1 MPVIAP
7 FHGPSLRHR
16 SSFLLQLQPIECTC
30 PTEGDASPRCNPG
43 TQKALRRMGMQHDFT
58 SQFDKNFRLFLE
70 LMAIKIQEILMI
82 SSPYDAFRIEED
94 GSLASRIINE
104 YSGLNLSKPP
114 RVTRLSSA
122 ADALSLLAQRDFDM
136 VIVTPHLDDMDV
148 FSLALEIKKI
158 RPAAPVYLL
167 AHSSRGIY
175 PRPDNVNF
183 EGIDKIF
190 IWSGNADLL
199 LAIIK
204 NAEDHLN
211 AAFDT
216 ERGQVPALLYVEDSP
231 LYYSTFLPYMYKEVV
246 KQTQAVL
253 DAGLNEEHRL
263 LKMRARP
270 KILLARNYEEATELY
285 DQYGPFLL
293 SVISDTRFPRGDTM
307 DDAAGI
313 SLLSRIR
320 GDFPSLPLLLMSSD
334 SRNGTRAA
342 SIPARFIDKN
352 SPRLFS
358 EFHAFFLNNLGFGDF
373 VFKMPDGKEI
383 DRASNLKEI
392 EAKIATIPD
401 ESLIYHAENNHFST
415 WMRARA
421 EIPFATAL
429 REVALAD
436 FSHMDDVRDFMI
448 SSIHTLRKWHQK
460 GVVTKFKANDFDAD
474 IMDFVKI
481 GKGSMGGKA
490 RGLAFLAELIYK
502 NSQLEREYPRLTIAI
517 PKVLVICTDVFDT
530 FLAINKLDRLDRE
543 SQSPEAIRLAFLAAT
558 MPEDL
563 VGELQAFLEKVTY
576 PLAVRSSS
584 MLQDTQF
591 DPSLESYET
600 YMIPNDDGDASVRL
614 EQLLIAV
621 RLVYASAFYT
631 KPRKIYRTT
640 IDQPREEGM
649 AVIVQQLVGDHYG
662 DYFYPSLSGVA
673 RSYNYYPVSRMKPEE
688 GVADIWM
695 GFAKM
700 NGQGKR
706 SFRFSPRYPAI
717 LPQFSTV
724 DDILKNAQKSFYAM
738 RMNDSR
744 KDLWDA
750 EVLKER
756 DINDARDEYPLKLM
770 TSTYVPEE
778 HRLMDTGFI
787 PGPKVVTFSRILKDR
802 ATPLPKLL
810 SNLLDLGR
818 RGMGCPVE
826 FEFAL
831 TFRPG
836 KEKYCN
842 FYLLQI
848 RPMVAYED
856 SFEIQ
861 IAPDDMDHA
870 FCFSMQ
876 SLGNGKRADI
886 ADIVYV
892 KPGDFRRE
900 RTADIAEEIGRIN
913 HDLATAGRPYLL
925 IGPGRWGSSDRWL
938 GIPVQ
943 WHNIAGVG
951 AFVELRGSMIEAD
964 SSQGYHFFRNITSR
978 GIPYITVT
986 EGSDDFLDW
995 QWIESQETV
1004 RDMTFIRH
1012 VRCQTPVTLIIDGRK
1027 SHCAILKG

>member
-1 MPVIAP
+1 
-7 FHGPSLRHR
+7 
-16 SSFLLQLQPIECTC
+16 
-30 PTEGDASPRCNPG
+30 
-43 TQKALRRMGMQHDFT
+43 MGAQRDFT

-70 LMAIKIQEILMI
+70 LMAIKIQEILLI

-114 RVTRLSSA
+114 RVTRLASA
-122 ADALSLLAQRDFDM
+122 TEALSLLAQKDFDM

-158 RPAAPVYLL
+158 RPLVPVYLL

-175 PRPDNVNF
+175 PRPDHVNF

-190 IWSGNADLL
+190 IWSGNSDLL

-211 AAFDT
+211 VDFDT
-216 ERGQVPALLYVEDSP
+216 KRGHVPALLYVEDSP
-231 LYYSTFLPYMYKEVV
+231 LYYSTLLPYMYKEVV

-253 DAGLNEEHRL
+253 ETGLNEEHRL

-270 KILLARNYEEATELY
+270 KILLARNYEEATQLY
-285 DQYGPFLL
+285 EQYGPFLL
-293 SVISDTRFPRGDTM
+293 SVISDTRFPHNDTM
-307 DDAAGI
+307 DDDAGI

-320 GDFPSLPLLLMSSD
+320 KDFPSLPMLLMSSD
-334 SRNGTRAA
+334 SKNSTRAA
-342 SIPARFIDKN
+342 AIPARFIDKN
-352 SPRLFS
+352 SSHLFS
-358 EFHAFFLNNLGFGDF
+358 EFHGFFLNDLGFGDF
-373 VFKMPDGKEI
+373 VFKMPDGTEI

-392 EAKIATIPD
+392 EAKIAAIPD
-401 ESLIYHAENNHFST
+401 QSLVYHAENNHFST

-421 EIPFATAL
+421 EIPFAMAL
-429 REVALAD
+429 RKVSLAE
-436 FSHMDDVRDFMI
+436 FSHMDEVRDFMT

-460 GVVTKFKANDFDAD
+460 GVVTRFKASDFDAD

-490 RGLAFLAELIYK
+490 RGLAFLAETIYK
-502 NSQLEREYPRLTIAI
+502 NSQLETKYPRIGIAI
-517 PKVLVICTDVFDT
+517 PKVMVICTDVFDT
-530 FLAINKLDRLDRE
+530 FLALNKLDRLDSESKSRE
-543 SQSPEAIRLAFLAAT
+543 EIRQTFLAAA

-563 VGELQAFLEKVTY
+563 VKELQAFLDKVTY

-584 MLQDTQF
+584 LLQDTQF
-591 DPSLESYET
+591 DPSLEVYET
-600 YMIPNDDGDASVRL
+600 HMIPNDHSDASVRL
-614 EQLLIAV
+614 TQLLTAV
-621 RLVYASAFYT
+621 KLVFASAFYT
-631 KPRKIYRTT
+631 QPRKIYRTT
-640 IDQPREEGM
+640 IDQPHEEGM

-673 RSYNYYPVSRMKPEE
+673 RSYNYYPVSHMKPEE
-688 GVADIWM
+688 GVADIWL
-695 GFAKM
+695 GFAGI
-700 NGQGKR
+700 NGNGKA
-706 SFRFSPRYPAI
+706 SFRFSPRYPSI

-724 DDILKNAQKSFYAM
+724 DDILKNSQKSLYAM
-738 RMNDSR
+738 RMKDGR
-744 KDLWDA
+744 EDLWEA
-750 EVLKER
+750 EALEER
-756 DINDARDEYPLKLM
+756 NIEDARNEFPIQLM

-802 ATPLPKLL
+802 ATPLPKLI
-810 SNLLDLGR
+810 SDLLDMGR
-818 RGMGCPVE
+818 QGMGCPVE

-836 KEKYCN
+836 KEKYCH
-842 FYLLQI
+842 FFLLQI

-856 SFEIQ
+856 SFEVQ
-861 IAPDDMDHA
+861 IAPDDMDNA
-870 FCFSMQ
+870 FCFSTQ
-876 SLGNGKRADI
+876 ALGHGKQEDI

-892 KPGDFRRE
+892 KPRDFKRE
-900 RTADIAEEIGRIN
+900 RTVDIAEEIGKIN
-913 HDLATAGRPYLL
+913 HDLVTAGRPYLL

-951 AFVELRGSMIEAD
+951 AFVELRGSMIQAD

-986 EGSDDFLDW
+986 EGGDDFLDW
-995 QWIESQETV
+995 QWIESREAL

-1012 VRCQTPVTLIIDGRK
+1012 VRCTKPVTLIIDGRK
-1027 SHCAILKG
+1027 SHCAIRKG